1 MTNEFHPMGNGA
13 HPIKPIGRIRSPL
26 KTKFGVPR
34 QSGVIEELKGQI
46 LMEPEFRHPDYFR
59 GLEEF
64 SHIWLLWQFSKS
76 VGHKV
81 SPTVRPPR
89 FGGSRRVGV
98 FASRSPFRPN
108 SIGLSCVRLDRIE
121 IHPELGPILHISGA
135 DLADGTPI
143 YDIKPYLPY
152 ADTRQDAVGGYTEKL
167 SDLNLKVSFPEH
179 LLKDIPESK
188 RAMLLEIL
196 SHDPRPAYQKD
207 PDRIYG
213 LEFDGFDIRFSVS
226 DSSLEV
232 KEVNAM
238 SHECGCGCSEANDT
252 NGSCGCHGAS
262 NTSGSCGCHGNS
274 GQSNC
279 VSLVPIFNHLPTEQ
293 MEEIRKGAVTRS
305 FRKGESIYRAGDPS
319 DTLYILGSGRVRIFR
334 LSESGKEQL
343 LRIMKPGDFM
353 GELALF
359 SESIHEEFA
368 EAMEPTEMCI
378 LKRDSFQKILMEYP
392 SVSLR
397 MLSEFSRRLEE
408 AEKKTARIATETVE
422 TRIALYLLDLYSES
436 GKKSRVT
443 LPMSK
448 KDLASYL
455 GTTPE
460 TISRRLADMEDSG
473 LIRQHTNKSIEIV
486 DPDGLSLI

>member
-1 MTNEFHPMGNGA
+1 MGNGA

-34 QSGVIEELKGQI
+34 QSGVIEVLKGEI
-46 LMEPEFRHPDYFR
+46 LMEAEYRHPDYFR

-64 SHIWLLWQFSKS
+64 SHIWILWQFSKAL
-76 VGHKV
+76 GHRV

-108 SIGLSCVRLDRIE
+108 CIGLSCVRLDRIE
-121 IHPELGPILHISGA
+121 IHSELGPILHISGA
-135 DLADGTPI
+135 DLADDTPI

-152 ADTRQDAVGGYTEKL
+152 TDSRPDAVGGYTEKL
-167 SDLNLKVSFPEH
+167 NDLNLKVSFPKH
-179 LLKDIPESK
+179 LMEGIPESQ
-188 RAMLLEIL
+188 RALLLEIL

-226 DSSLEV
+226 DRSLDV

-238 SHECGCGCSEANDT
+238 SHECGY
-252 NGSCGCHGAS
+252 SCGCHGAR
-262 NTSGSCGCHGNS
+262 NTNGSCGRHGHS
-274 GQSNC
+274 GESNC

-293 MEEIRKGAVTRS
+293 MEEIRKVAVTRS

-392 SVSLR
+392 TVSLR

-408 AEKKTARIATETVE
+408 SEKKTARIAAETVE

-436 GKKSRVT
+436 GEKPRVA

-473 LIRQHTNKSIEIV
+473 LIRQHTNKSIEIL

>member
-1 MTNEFHPMGNGA
+1 MINEFHPMGNGA

-34 QSGVIEELKGQI
+34 QSGVIEVLKGEI
-46 LMEPEFRHPDYFR
+46 LMEAEYRHPDYFR

-64 SHIWLLWQFSKS
+64 SHIWILWQFSKAL
-76 VGHKV
+76 GHRV

-108 SIGLSCVRLDRIE
+108 CIGLSCVRLDRIE
-121 IHPELGPILHISGA
+121 IHSELGPILHISGA
-135 DLADGTPI
+135 DLADDTPI

-152 ADTRQDAVGGYTEKL
+152 TDSRPDAVGGYTEKL
-167 SDLNLKVSFPEH
+167 NDLNLKVSFPKH
-179 LLKDIPESK
+179 LMEGIPESK
-188 RAMLLEIL
+188 RALLLEIL

-226 DSSLEV
+226 DRSLDV

-238 SHECGCGCSEANDT
+238 SHECGY
-252 NGSCGCHGAS
+252 SCGCHGAR
-262 NTSGSCGCHGNS
+262 NTNGSCGRHGHS
-274 GQSNC
+274 GESNC

-293 MEEIRKGAVTRS
+293 MEEIRKVAVTRS

-392 SVSLR
+392 TVSLR

-408 AEKKTARIATETVE
+408 SEKKTARIATETVE

-436 GKKSRVT
+436 GKKSRMT

>member
-1 MTNEFHPMGNGA
+1 MTHEFHPMGNGA

-34 QSGVIEELKGQI
+34 QSGVIEVLKGEI
-46 LMEPEFRHPDYFR
+46 LMEAEYRHPDYFR

-64 SHIWLLWQFSKS
+64 SHIWILWQFSKAL
-76 VGHKV
+76 GHRV

-108 SIGLSCVRLDRIE
+108 CIGLSCVRLDRIE
-121 IHPELGPILHISGA
+121 IHSELGPILHISGA
-135 DLADGTPI
+135 DLADDTPI

-152 ADTRQDAVGGYTEKL
+152 TDSRPDAVGGYTEKL
-167 SDLNLKVSFPEH
+167 NDLNLKVSFPKH
-179 LLKDIPESK
+179 LMEGIPESQ
-188 RAMLLEIL
+188 RALLLEIL

-226 DSSLEV
+226 DRSLDV

-238 SHECGCGCSEANDT
+238 SHECGCHGANDT

-262 NTSGSCGCHGNS
+262 NTSGSCGCHGHS
-274 GQSNC
+274 GESNC

-392 SVSLR
+392 TVSLR

-408 AEKKTARIATETVE
+408 SEKKTARIAAETVE

-436 GKKSRVT
+436 GEKSRVA

-473 LIRQHTNKSIEIV
+473 LIRQHTNKSIEIL

>member
-1 MTNEFHPMGNGA
+1 MINEFHPMGNGA

-34 QSGVIEELKGQI
+34 QSGVIEVLKGEI
-46 LMEPEFRHPDYFR
+46 LMEAEYRHPDYFR

-64 SHIWLLWQFSKS
+64 SHIWILWQFSKAL
-76 VGHKV
+76 GHRV

-108 SIGLSCVRLDRIE
+108 CIGLSCVRLDRIE
-121 IHPELGPILHISGA
+121 IHSELGPILHISGA
-135 DLADGTPI
+135 DLADDTPI

-152 ADTRQDAVGGYTEKL
+152 TDSRPDAVGGYTEKL
-167 SDLNLKVSFPEH
+167 NDLNLKVSFPKH
-179 LLKDIPESK
+179 LMEGIPESQ
-188 RAMLLEIL
+188 RALLLEIL

-226 DSSLEV
+226 DRSLDV

-238 SHECGCGCSEANDT
+238 SHECGY
-252 NGSCGCHGAS
+252 SCGCHGAR
-262 NTSGSCGCHGNS
+262 NTNGSCGRHGHS
-274 GQSNC
+274 GESNC

-293 MEEIRKGAVTRS
+293 MEEIRKVAVTRS

-392 SVSLR
+392 TVSLR

-408 AEKKTARIATETVE
+408 SEKKTARIATETVE

-436 GKKSRVT
+436 GKKSRMT

>member
-1 MTNEFHPMGNGA
+1 MENKTQT
-13 HPIKPIGRIRSPL
+13 IKPIGWIQSPL

-34 QSGVIEELKGQI
+34 QSGVIPELKGKV
-46 LMEPEFRHPDYFR
+46 LLAPEYRHPDYFR

-64 SHIWLLWQFSKS
+64 SHIWLIWQFSKA

-121 IHPELGPILHISGA
+121 IHPELGPILHVSGA

-143 YDIKPYLPY
+143 FDIKPYLPY
-152 ADTRQDAVGGYTEKL
+152 TDARPDAVGGYTESLKDL
-167 SDLNLKVSFPEH
+167 SLEVRFPEN
-179 LLKDIPESK
+179 LLKAIPEDHQGL
-188 RAMLLEIL
+188 LLEIL

-207 PDRIYG
+207 PERIYG
-213 LEFDGFDIRFSVS
+213 IEFDGFDIRFSVS
-226 DSSLEV
+226 DRLLEV
-232 KEVNAM
+232 KEVRIM
-238 SHECGCGCSEANDT
+238 SHKCGCG
-252 NGSCGCHGAS
+252 GSDGINSGCGCHG
-262 NTSGSCGCHGNS
+262 HS

-279 VSLVPIFNHLPTEQ
+279 VSQVPIFNHLPPEQ
-293 MEEIRKGAVTRS
+293 MEEIRKAAETRS
-305 FRKGESIYRAGDPS
+305 FRKGQSIYRAGDPS
-319 DTLYILGSGRVRIFR
+319 DSLYILGSGRVRIFR

-368 EAMEPTEMCI
+368 DAMEPTDMCI
-378 LKRDSFQKILMEYP
+378 LKRDRFQKILLEYP

-408 AEKKTARIATETVE
+408 SERKSARIATETVE
-422 TRIALYLLDLYSES
+422 ARIALYLLDLYEES
-436 GKKSRVT
+436 GKKLRVT

-460 TISRRLADMEDSG
+460 TISRRLTDMEDSG
-473 LIRQHTNKSIEIV
+473 LIRQHTNKTIEIV
-486 DPDGLSLI
+486 DSKGLSLI

>member
-1 MTNEFHPMGNGA
+1 MINEFHPMGNGA

-34 QSGVIEELKGQI
+34 QSGVIEVLKGEI
-46 LMEPEFRHPDYFR
+46 LMEAEYRHPDYFR

-64 SHIWLLWQFSKS
+64 SHIWILWQFSKAL
-76 VGHKV
+76 GHRV

-108 SIGLSCVRLDRIE
+108 CIGLSCVRLDRIE
-121 IHPELGPILHISGA
+121 IHSELGPILHISGA
-135 DLADGTPI
+135 DLADDTPI

-152 ADTRQDAVGGYTEKL
+152 TDSRPDAVGGYTEKL
-167 SDLNLKVSFPEH
+167 NDLNLKVSFPKH
-179 LLKDIPESK
+179 LMEGIPESQ
-188 RAMLLEIL
+188 RALLLEIL

-226 DSSLEV
+226 DRSLDV

-238 SHECGCGCSEANDT
+238 SHECGYSCGCHGARNT
-252 NGSCGCHGAS
+252 NGSCGCHGH
-262 NTSGSCGCHGNS
+262 SGE
-274 GQSNC
+274 SNC

-293 MEEIRKGAVTRS
+293 MEEIRKVAVTRS

-319 DTLYILGSGRVRIFR
+319 NTLYILGSGRVRIFR

-392 SVSLR
+392 TVSLR

-408 AEKKTARIATETVE
+408 SEKKTARIATETVE

-436 GKKSRVT
+436 GKKSRMT